1 MVMPAHGVEGPE
13 WPKWRRML
21 IRLFGASMV
30 FSVVWWL
37 IRRDITETLIAAL
50 TPWVI
55 ALGFLAVSLVWA
67 TVLIPLMIFIGKH
80 GGRKPESKAGHSG
93 GG

>member
-1 MVMPAHGVEGPE
+1 
-13 WPKWRRML
+13 
-21 IRLFGASMV
+21 MV

-37 IRRDITETLIAAL
+37 IRRDIAETLIAAL
-50 TPWVI
+50 TPWMI

-80 GGRKPESKAGHSG
+80 GSRKPESKAGHSDG
-93 GG
+93 G

>member
-1 MVMPAHGVEGPE
+1 
-13 WPKWRRML
+13 ML